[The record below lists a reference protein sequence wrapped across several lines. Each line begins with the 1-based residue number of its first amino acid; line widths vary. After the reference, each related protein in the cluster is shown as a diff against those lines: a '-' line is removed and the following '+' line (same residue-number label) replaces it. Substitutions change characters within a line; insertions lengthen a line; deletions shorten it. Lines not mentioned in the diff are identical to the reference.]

1 MEFQIKH
8 TTDGNKG
15 RFYMQDGEEFVS
27 ELTYQN
33 ADNKVMIVDHT
44 KTREDMQGN
53 GLASKIVDYVVN
65 YARENDLKINPVCPF
80 VKDKFKE
87 TASYED
93 VHV

>member
-15 RFYMQDGEEFVS
+15 RFFMQEGEKFVS

-33 ADNKVMIVDHT
+33 ADKEVMIIDHT

-53 GLASKIVDYVVN
+53 GLASKIVDHVVN
-65 YARENDLKINPVCPF
+65 YARANALKINPVCPF
-80 VKDKFKE
+80 VKEKFE
-87 TASYED
+87 EIASYED
-93 VHV
+93 VHI